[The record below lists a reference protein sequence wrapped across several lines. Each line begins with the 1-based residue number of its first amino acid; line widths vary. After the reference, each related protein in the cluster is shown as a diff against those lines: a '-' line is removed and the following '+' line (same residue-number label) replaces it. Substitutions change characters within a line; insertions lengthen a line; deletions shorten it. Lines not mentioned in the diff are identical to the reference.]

1 MTFILLSNFSAKIQK
16 SFQFSV
22 FNFETQISLQ
32 RSILKIGNRKLK
44 NTKCLLFVFFFVS
57 LWSEIRTNLMKK
69 QWVRGEQVDN
79 EIIDKLTTELRIDR
93 TLAGLLVQ
101 RGITTAE
108 GADLFFYPKLSYLHD
123 PFLMKDMDKAVE
135 RIHRALQDKERILV
149 YGDYDVDGTTAVAV
163 MFSFLS
169 KQPGVDT
176 SDSDIRQIEYRI
188 PDRYNDGYG
197 LNVSAVEYAKEHNFS
212 LIITLDCGIKAN
224 KEIDLANS
232 LGIDVIVG
240 DHHRSGDEIPAGY
253 AVLDP
258 KRPDCEYP
266 YEHLSGCGISFKI
279 IQAYAQ
285 KYGIPETEVF
295 EYLDM
300 VVVSIA
306 SDVVPITGENRVLA
320 YYGLKQINTKP
331 RPAFESILK
340 YSNVVKSSKG
350 DPNLYFNRE
359 LTITDLVFLI
369 GPRINAAGRMESGK
383 NAVRLLLCDTIER
396 SEIYAKEIDEYNKE
410 RKILDAK
417 ATEEALSH
425 FDSGKI
431 SDVAKTTVVYD
442 PSWHKGVIGIVASR
456 LTEFY
461 YRPTI
466 VFTKSGNLITG
477 SARSVKDFDIYSTIE
492 ACSDLI
498 EHWGGHKYAAG
509 LSIKEENFDAFCKK
523 FEKIAV
529 EQLANESL
537 VPKVE
542 IDAEIDFSV
551 INRTF
556 FDDLKKFAPFGTRN
570 PNPIF
575 ETRAVVDGGNSKV
588 VGQKHLKLSLIQP
601 NKQSHL
607 LDGIAF
613 QQADHEVL
621 VKSGKP
627 FNIAYQIV

>member
-1 MTFILLSNFSAKIQK
+1 N
-16 SFQFSV
+16 
-22 FNFETQISLQ
+22 
-32 RSILKIGNRKLK
+32 
-44 NTKCLLFVFFFVS
+44 
-57 LWSEIRTNLMKK
+57 
-69 QWVRGEQVDN
+69 
-79 EIIDKLTTELRIDR
+79 
-93 TLAGLLVQ
+93 
-101 RGITTAE
+101 
-108 GADLFFYPKLSYLHD
+108 
-123 PFLMKDMDKAVE
+123 
-135 RIHRALQDKERILV
+135 KERILV

-169 KQPGVDT
+169 KQPNVDM
-176 SDSDIRQIEYRI
+176 SDDLNTRQIEYRI

-197 LNVSAVEYAKEHNFS
+197 LNISAIEYAKDHNFS

-224 KEIDLANS
+224 KEIDFANS

-240 DHHRSGDEIPAGY
+240 DHHRSGDAIPAGY

-266 YEHLSGCGISFKI
+266 YKELSGCGISFKI
-279 IQAYAQ
+279 VQAYAQ

-306 SDVVPITGENRVLA
+306 SDVVPITGENRILA
-320 YYGLKQINTKP
+320 HYGLKHINSRP

-350 DPNLYFNRE
+350 NPNLYFNRE
-359 LTITDLVFLI
+359 LSITDLIFLI

-383 NAVRLLLCDTIER
+383 NAVRLLLADTLER
-396 SEIYAKEIDEYNKE
+396 SEIHAKEIDEYNKE
-410 RKILDAK
+410 RKLLDAK
-417 ATEEALSH
+417 ATEEALAR

-431 SDVAKTTVVYD
+431 SETGKTTVVYD

-466 VFTKSGNLITG
+466 VFTKSGDLITG
-477 SARSVKDFDIYSTIE
+477 SARSVKGFDIYSAIE
-492 ACSDLI
+492 ACNDLI

-523 FEKIAV
+523 FEEVVAL
-529 EQLANESL
+529 QLADEPL
-537 VPKVE
+537 IPKVE
-542 IDAEIDFSV
+542 IDAEIDFS
-551 INRTF
+551 IITRPF
-556 FDDLKKFAPFGTRN
+556 FENLKKFGPFGPKNLN
-570 PNPIF
+570 PTF
-575 ETRAVVDGGNSKV
+575 ETKNVSDTGNSRI
-588 VGQKHLKLSLIQP
+588 VGQKHLKLSLIQSS
-601 NKQSHL
+601 KQSYP

-613 QQADHEVL
+613 QQAEQEVL
-621 VKSGKP
+621 IKSGTP
-627 FNIAYQIV
+627 FVVAYQLEENEWNGKTTIQLNVKDIQN

>member
-1 MTFILLSNFSAKIQK
+1 
-16 SFQFSV
+16 
-22 FNFETQISLQ
+22 
-32 RSILKIGNRKLK
+32 
-44 NTKCLLFVFFFVS
+44 
-57 LWSEIRTNLMKK
+57 MKK
-69 QWVRGEQVDN
+69 QWVRKEPVDN
-79 EIIDKLTTELRIDR
+79 EIVNRLADELKLDR
-93 TLAGLLVQ
+93 TLASLLVR

-108 GADLFFYPKLSYLHD
+108 DANSFFNPQLSQLHD

-135 RIHRALQDKERILV
+135 RIHRALQNKERILV

-169 KQPGVDT
+169 KQPNVDM
-176 SDSDIRQIEYRI
+176 SDLNTRQIEYRI

-197 LNVSAVEYAKEHNFS
+197 LNASAVEYAKDHNFS

-224 KEIDLANS
+224 KEIELANS

-240 DHHRSGDEIPAGY
+240 DHHRSGDIIPAGY
-253 AVLDP
+253 AILDP

-266 YEHLSGCGISFKI
+266 YKHLSGCGISFKI
-279 IQAYAQ
+279 IQAYCRR
-285 KYGIPETEVF
+285 YGIPETEIYD
-295 EYLDM
+295 YLDM

-306 SDVVPITGENRVLA
+306 SDVVPITGENRILA

-350 DPNLYFNRE
+350 DPNMYFNRE

-383 NAVRLLLCDTIER
+383 NAVRLLLADSIER
-396 SEIYAKEIDEYNKE
+396 SEIFAKEIDEYNKE
-410 RKILDAK
+410 RKVLDSK
-417 ATEEALSH
+417 ATEEALAH

-431 SDVAKTTVVYD
+431 SETAKTTVVYD

-466 VFTKSGNLITG
+466 VFTKSGELITG
-477 SARSVKDFDIYSTIE
+477 SARSVGGFDIYSAIE

-509 LSIKEENFDAFCKK
+509 LSIKEENFDAFCQN
-523 FEKIAV
+523 FEKVAT
-529 EQLANESL
+529 EQLAEESL
-537 VPKVE
+537 IPKVE
-542 IDAEIDFSV
+542 IDAEIDFCV
-551 INRTF
+551 ITRTF
-556 FDDLKKFAPFGTRN
+556 FDNLKKFAPFGTKN
-570 PNPIF
+570 PNPTF
-575 ETRAVVDGGNSKV
+575 ETRDVVDGGNSKI
-588 VGQKHLKLSLIQP
+588 VGQKHLKLSLIQN
-601 NKQSHL
+601 NKQSYL
-607 LDGIAF
+607 IDGIAF
-613 QQADHEVL
+613 QQADQEAL
-621 VKSGKP
+621 IKSGKP
-627 FNIAYQIV
+627 FSIAYQLEENDWNGKVSIQLNVKDIQG

>member
-1 MTFILLSNFSAKIQK
+1 
-16 SFQFSV
+16 
-22 FNFETQISLQ
+22 
-32 RSILKIGNRKLK
+32 
-44 NTKCLLFVFFFVS
+44 
-57 LWSEIRTNLMKK
+57 MKK
-69 QWVRGEQVDN
+69 EWARKEPADNHIVDRLEN
-79 EIIDKLTTELRIDR
+79 ELKLDR
-93 TLAGLLVQ
+93 TLVDLLVR

-108 GADLFFYPKLSYLHD
+108 EADLFFNPKLSQLHD

-135 RIHRALQDKERILV
+135 RIHRALQSKERILV
-149 YGDYDVDGTTAVAV
+149 FGDYDVDGTTAVAV

-169 KQPGVDT
+169 KRPEVDM
-176 SDSDIRQIEYRI
+176 SDLTRQIEYRI
-188 PDRYNDGYG
+188 PDRYSDGYG
-197 LNVSAVEYAKEHNFS
+197 LNETTVEYAKKHDFS

-240 DHHRSGDEIPAGY
+240 DHHRSGDVIPAGY

-266 YEHLSGCGISFKI
+266 YKHLSGCGISFKI
-279 IQAYAQ
+279 IQAYSQ
-285 KYGIPETEVF
+285 KYGVPETEIYD
-295 EYLDM
+295 YLDM

-306 SDVVPITGENRVLA
+306 SDVVPITGENRILA
-320 YYGLKQINTKP
+320 YYGLKQINTNP

-340 YSNVVKSSKG
+340 YSNVVKSGKG
-350 DPNLYFNRE
+350 DPNLYFSRE

-383 NAVRLLLCDTIER
+383 NAVRLLLTDTLER
-396 SEIYAKEIDEYNKE
+396 SELFAKEIDEYNKE
-410 RKILDAK
+410 RKLLDAK
-417 ATEEALSH
+417 ATEEALTH

-431 SDVAKTTVVYD
+431 SESAKTTVVYD
-442 PSWHKGVIGIVASR
+442 PTWHKGVIGIVASR
-456 LTEFY
+456 LTESY

-477 SARSVKDFDIYSTIE
+477 SARSVKDFDIYSAIE

-509 LSIKEENFDAFCKK
+509 LSIKEENFDAFSKK
-523 FEKIAV
+523 FEQV
-529 EQLANESL
+529 VSEQLSEESL

-542 IDAEIDFSV
+542 IDAKIDFSIV
-551 INRTF
+551 NRVF
-556 FDDLKKFAPFGTRN
+556 FDNLKKFAPFGTRN

-575 ETRAVVDGGNSKV
+575 ETHGVVDSGSSRV
-588 VGQKHLKLSLIQP
+588 VGQKHLKLSLVQQS
-601 NKQSHL
+601 KQSFP

-613 QQADHEVL
+613 QQSDQEIL
-621 VKSGKP
+621 IKNGKP
-627 FNIAYQIV
+627 FNVAYQLEENEWNGKTTIQLNVRDIQL